1 MYLYIKRLLNRLV
14 SFWTLLTC
22 TTRSIHSLSFHVSS
36 LLKSNFSLVWNK
48 LLLSASHTGFGAPNG
63 PRRWGA
69 PINGDR
75 EGGRAKPVQGLRY
88 YSGHGRLHYLRTNR
102 NMAVGRI
109 TVWTSDWLTDWLGRI
124 IWLDTFCMMVLAR
137 AGSHLLAFQGGLS
150 QCWKFDYGKGRE
162 GGLGSRIICHL
173 CVERKCHPTYPIY
186 NHNSFHNIIFSRDFF
201 ITVLAKYCFQIPSCS
216 PFSRW
221 ASQALS
227 SILTYSPI

>member
-14 SFWTLLTC
+14 SFWTLLTR

-69 PINGDR
+69 PINGDW

-109 TVWTSDWLTDWLGRI
+109 TVWTSDWLTDGGELFDLTHFVWWCWHARDRTSWLSR
-124 IWLDTFCMMVLAR
+124 V
-137 AGSHLLAFQGGLS
+137 
-150 QCWKFDYGKGRE
+150 
-162 GGLGSRIICHL
+162 GSRSA
-173 CVERKCHPTYPIY
+173 R
-186 NHNSFHNIIFSRDFF
+186 NSTMARGGRVVWD
-201 ITVLAKYCFQIPSCS
+201 QE
-216 PFSRW
+216 
-221 ASQALS
+221 
-227 SILTYSPI
+227 